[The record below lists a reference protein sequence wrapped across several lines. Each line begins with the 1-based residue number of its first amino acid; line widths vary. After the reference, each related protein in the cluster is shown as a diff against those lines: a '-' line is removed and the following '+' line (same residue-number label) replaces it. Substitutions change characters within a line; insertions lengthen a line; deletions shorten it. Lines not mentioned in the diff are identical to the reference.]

1 MQNRNERNFHIFYQL
16 IAGMDADTKNQ
27 FGLINPEYFNYLN
40 QNETYTV
47 FTMVNPKRLINL
59 FFNLNRSLF
68 IKYCLSCFQVDGT
81 DDKAEYKD
89 TMDAMATMGMDND
102 EQSDVIQ
109 VVTGKAIKHIISE
122 TNDELRAPRIVARL
136 KVCCILET

>member
-1 MQNRNERNFHIFYQL
+1 MEILFTSGLPKGGKVSNFLLEKSRVVMQNRNERNFHIFYQL

-59 FFNLNRSLF
+59 FQLKTFLV
-68 IKYCLSCFQVDGT
+68 LS
-81 DDKAEYKD
+81 
-89 TMDAMATMGMDND
+89 
-102 EQSDVIQ
+102 
-109 VVTGKAIKHIISE
+109 
-122 TNDELRAPRIVARL
+122 
-136 KVCCILET
+136 

>member
-1 MQNRNERNFHIFYQL
+1 M
-16 IAGMDADTKNQ
+16 
-27 FGLINPEYFNYLN
+27 
-40 QNETYTV
+40 
-47 FTMVNPKRLINL
+47 
-59 FFNLNRSLF
+59 
-68 IKYCLSCFQVDGT
+68 DGT

-109 VVTGKAIKHIISE
+109 VVTGKAIKHIFSE
-122 TNDELRAPRIVARL
+122 TNDELRTPRIVARL

>member
-47 FTMVNPKRLINL
+47 FFVAANL
-59 FFNLNRSLF
+59 KPF
-68 IKYCLSCFQVDGT
+68 Y
-81 DDKAEYKD
+81 
-89 TMDAMATMGMDND
+89 
-102 EQSDVIQ
+102 
-109 VVTGKAIKHIISE
+109 
-122 TNDELRAPRIVARL
+122 
-136 KVCCILET
+136 